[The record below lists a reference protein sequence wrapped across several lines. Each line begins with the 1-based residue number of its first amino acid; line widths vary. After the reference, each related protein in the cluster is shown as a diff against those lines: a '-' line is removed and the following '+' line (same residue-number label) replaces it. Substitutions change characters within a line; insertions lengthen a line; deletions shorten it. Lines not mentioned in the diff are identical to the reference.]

1 MENEKGLVER
11 VEFLEKEIINFQNKQ
26 NQIEARN
33 NELSSNNYL
42 LVEQIKKLKKEKKIL
57 EKKLSDI
64 DSLLDST
71 LKKCAS
77 CGKWC
82 VEECMEY
89 LGNELI
95 CETCRTNGY
104 GE

>member
-11 VEFLEKEIINFQNKQ
+11 VEFLENEIMNYQIKQ

-64 DSLLDST
+64 DSLLDTT
-71 LKKCAS
+71 LKKCES
-77 CGKWC
+77 CGKWY
-82 VEECMEY
+82 VEESIER
-89 LGNELI
+89 LGNKLI
-95 CETCRTNGY
+95 CETCIKNGY